1 MASYIQEVNN
11 DMSGVLLDEN
21 INNNNIMGDCSLTHS
36 SQEVVVVASDDKRGM
51 KKLQMSDEVKGVVE
65 TTRRLINNSNN
76 TGSHVSSPRP
86 TEATD
91 AVEAATSA

>member
-36 SQEVVVVASDDKRGM
+36 SQEVVVVAIDNKRGM
-51 KKLQMSDEVKGVVE
+51 KLQMSDEVKGVVE
-65 TTRRLINNSNN
+65 ATRRLINNSNN

>member
-21 INNNNIMGDCSLTHS
+21 INNNNIIGDCSLTHS
-36 SQEVVVVASDDKRGM
+36 SQEVVVVASDNKRGM
-51 KKLQMSDEVKGVVE
+51 KLQMSDEIKGVVE
-65 TTRRLINNSNN
+65 ATRRLINHSNN

-86 TEATD
+86 TEAAATE
-91 AVEAATSA
+91 EAASSA